1 MPVGVPAEVVAL
13 ALFLCGIALVI
24 VSVETF
30 IESITE
36 SALELGV
43 SGFFL
48 TVVLAGADVENAIIG
63 LAAVNEGLSGLALG
77 TVFGEAL
84 FILAVAVGIAGV
96 LTPFSTNVPRS
107 YLLLVLGSPALLLV
121 LALDGTLSQGD
132 GAVLTVVFAPAL
144 GAVYLLERNR
154 RTRYFAAEEVEEALE
169 EQEGHEDQEEGPDD
183 PSDTSDA
190 GDADGEHDDG
200 DVDGD
205 GDNGDDL
212 LEVPV
217 DVSFGERLEARFG
230 GRYQLAV
237 AIVATAGM
245 TIGSQLAVSGAEG
258 LLDVLGVTGLA
269 FGATVVGFVSSLE
282 EIFLT
287 AEPVRQGRPHIGVG
301 NVVGSM
307 LFFVTANPGVIALVR
322 PLDVGGAVV
331 SVHLPFFLVTL
342 LLVTVLFWRGDVGR
356 ADGVFLLLIYV
367 AYWGANYL
375 L

>member
-96 LTPFSTNVPRS
+96 LTPFSTDVPRS

-169 EQEGHEDQEEGPDD
+169 GQEGHEDQEEGP
-183 PSDTSDA
+183 
-190 GDADGEHDDG
+190 
-200 DVDGD
+200 
-205 GDNGDDL
+205 
-212 LEVPV
+212 
-217 DVSFGERLEARFG
+217 
-230 GRYQLAV
+230 
-237 AIVATAGM
+237 
-245 TIGSQLAVSGAEG
+245 
-258 LLDVLGVTGLA
+258 
-269 FGATVVGFVSSLE
+269 
-282 EIFLT
+282 
-287 AEPVRQGRPHIGVG
+287 GRPE
-301 NVVGSM
+301 
-307 LFFVTANPGVIALVR
+307 R
-322 PLDVGGAVV
+322 YER
-331 SVHLPFFLVTL
+331 
-342 LLVTVLFWRGDVGR
+342 RGR
-356 ADGVFLLLIYV
+356 RRR
-367 AYWGANYL
+367 
-375 L
+375 